1 MSTATMSVASPS
13 SGPMKN
19 PIFRL
24 LWIGSTISL
33 VGDQFY
39 LVALP
44 WLILQLTGSGVAL
57 GAILMAAAI
66 PRAVLMLMGGA
77 VTDRTSPRK
86 VMIATA
92 SARTVFVGAIAALI
106 YTHSIHLWHLYLLAF
121 GFGVADAF
129 YLPATSAFLPTIIER
144 DQLVAANSVLQSRSL
159 ITSIAGPTPAALILK
174 ALGAGWAFLL
184 DAISFLFVIG
194 ALWKLPDPPQ
204 TQTTAKP
211 GLWSSIV
218 EGLKYVNSDVALR
231 SLMLL
236 TAVLN
241 FCMAGPI
248 TVGLAY
254 LTKQKFASPTS
265 YGICISAV
273 AGGLLVGTLIA
284 GMFAKHSR
292 GPLLLWVSAVLG
304 VCTASIGLL
313 KHLWLIAAMLFI
325 MGTTSGLVSVHI
337 NAWFQQRVDRAKL
350 GRVASV
356 AMFAS
361 IGLMPI
367 SLAIAGLLVQW
378 SVVLMFFLSGASVLI
393 VTSLAAIQRTVREI
407 QKSGTGI

>member
-1 MSTATMSVASPS
+1 MSAATISIAQSS
-13 SGPMKN
+13 SGPLKN
-19 PIFRL
+19 PMFRL

-33 VGDQFY
+33 IGDQFY

-57 GAILMAAAI
+57 GAILMSAAI

-86 VMIATA
+86 IMISTA
-92 SARTVFVGAIAALI
+92 SARTVFVGAIAALV
-106 YTHSIHLWHLYLLAF
+106 YSQTIHLWHLYLLAI
-121 GFGVADAF
+121 GFGIADAF
-129 YLPATSAFLPTIIER
+129 YLPAASAFLPTIVER
-144 DQLVAANSVLQSRSL
+144 DQLVAANSALQSRTL
-159 ITSIAGPTPAALILK
+159 ITSIAGPTPAAFILK
-174 ALGAGWAFLL
+174 ALGAAWAFLL
-184 DAISFLFVIG
+184 DAVSFLFVIG
-194 ALWKLPDPPQ
+194 ALWKLPDPPKSQ
-204 TQTTAKP
+204 TAAKP
-211 GLWSSIV
+211 GLWNSIA
-218 EGLKYVNSDVALR
+218 EGLKYVNGDAALR

-241 FCMAGPI
+241 FCMSGPI

-265 YGICISAV
+265 YAICISAV

-304 VCTASIGLL
+304 VCTMTIGVLH
-313 KHLWLIAAMLFI
+313 HLWLIVATLFT
-325 MGTTSGLVSVHI
+325 MGVSSGLVSVHI
-337 NAWFQQRVDRAKL
+337 NAWFQQRVDRTKL

-367 SLAIAGLLVQW
+367 SLALAGVLVQW
-378 SVVLMFFLSGASVLI
+378 SVVLMFVLSGAAVVL

-407 QKSGTGI
+407 Q